1 VLWILLALAFLA
13 VTVAAYAIFVERR
26 WYRLSRYRLD
36 ILPASP
42 KGIDVL
48 HLSDLHL
55 TRRDR
60 RQARFLA
67 SLPPADITVITGDI
81 LGEPEAVDFASR
93 VLRPCRGRLGS
104 VFVLGSN
111 DLYAPQPMNYMR
123 YFVPIRRRRRRFGR
137 RGRAQELVRALER
150 DGWVHLRNRK
160 YDPQSNGMAM
170 ELVGLDDP
178 HVHRSD
184 LRVAP
189 RTQPGAFGLAVVH
202 SPDPAPEL
210 AALGYDLVVSGHTHG
225 GQVRLPVIG
234 ALVSNCSIP
243 PRLARGLSRIGPAYL
258 HVSPGL
264 GTSKYAPFRFL
275 CRPEATLLELR
286 PQAQLGLTTAPH

>member
-1 VLWILLALAFLA
+1 VLWILLGLLAAGLGI
-13 VTVAAYAIFVERR
+13 AAYAILVERR
-26 WYRLSRYRLD
+26 WYRLGRYRLD
-36 ILPASP
+36 ILPAE
-42 KGIDVL
+42 GGGLDVL

-55 TRRDR
+55 TGRDR
-60 RQARFLA
+60 RLARFLG
-67 SLPPADITVITGDI
+67 SLPRADLTVITGDI
-81 LGEPEAVDFASR
+81 LGEPGAVEFASQA
-93 VLRPCRGRLGS
+93 LRSVRGRLGS

-111 DLYAPQPMNYMR
+111 DLYAPRPMNYLR
-123 YFVPIRRRRRRFGR
+123 YFVPAGRRRRRFGR
-137 RGRAQELVRALER
+137 RGRAKDLVRALER

-160 YDPQSNGMAM
+160 YDRRSNGLAM

-178 HVHRSD
+178 HIHRSD

-189 RTQPGAFGLAVVH
+189 RTRGEAFGLAVVH

-225 GQVRLPVIG
+225 GQVRLPFLG

-243 PRLARGLSRIGPAYL
+243 PRLARGLSRIGGAYL

-286 PQAQLGLTTAPH
+286 PQSAMIRR